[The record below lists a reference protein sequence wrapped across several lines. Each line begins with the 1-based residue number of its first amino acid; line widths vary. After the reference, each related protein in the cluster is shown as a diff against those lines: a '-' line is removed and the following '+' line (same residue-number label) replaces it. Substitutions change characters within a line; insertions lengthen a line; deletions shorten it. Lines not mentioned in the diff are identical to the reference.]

1 MGKLIILSGVPGSG
15 KSYFSHL
22 LRDHKKGGHVY
33 IVSSDALRDLVTGN
47 QQDLS
52 EDDLMWKFF
61 YDLARVYSKDPNGIV
76 VLDSTNTSSHYR
88 LQAGT
93 ALRDLFDTIDLISF
107 HMKPETIYR
116 QNLDREWPIPTE
128 IITKYIENF
137 ENPTAEDYAFFDHIY
152 ILENKDFSDIVNK
165 Y

>member
-1 MGKLIILSGVPGSG
+1 MAKLIILSGVPGSG

-33 IVSSDALRDLVTGN
+33 IVSSDSLRDQVTGN

-52 EDDLMWKFF
+52 EDDLMWKLFF
-61 YDLARVYSKDPNGIV
+61 DLARVYSKDPNGIV
-76 VLDSTNTSSHYR
+76 VLDSTNASRHYR
-88 LQAGT
+88 IEAGSG
-93 ALRDLFDTIDLISF
+93 LRGFFETIDLISF

-128 IITKYIENF
+128 VLTQYIENF
-137 ENPTAEDYAFFDHIY
+137 EYPTREDYAFFDHVY
-152 ILENKDFSDIVNK
+152 VVEKRDFSEVINK

>member
-1 MGKLIILSGVPGSG
+1 MAKLIILSGVPGSG

-22 LRDHKKGGHVY
+22 LRDYKKGGHVY
-33 IVSSDALRDLVTGN
+33 IVSSDTLRDLVTGN

-52 EDDLMWKFF
+52 EDNLMWKMF

-76 VLDSTNTSSHYR
+76 VLDSTNAARKYR
-88 LQAGT
+88 LEAGK
-93 ALRDLFDTIDLISF
+93 ALRDLFETIDLISF
-107 HMKPETIYR
+107 HMKPETRYR

-128 IITKYIENF
+128 LLTHYIETF
-137 ENPTAEDYAFFDHIY
+137 QLPTKEDYDNFDNIY
-152 ILENKDFSDIVNK
+152 IIKDKNFKEVVEK

>member
-1 MGKLIILSGVPGSG
+1 MAKLIILSGVPGSG

-33 IVSSDALRDLVTGN
+33 IVSSDSLRDQVTGN

-52 EDDLMWKFF
+52 EDDLMWKLFF
-61 YDLARVYSKDPNGIV
+61 DLARVYSKDPNGIV
-76 VLDSTNTSSHYR
+76 VLDSTNASRHYR
-88 LQAGT
+88 IEAGSG
-93 ALRDLFDTIDLISF
+93 LRSFFDTIDLISF

-116 QNLDREWPIPTE
+116 QNLDREWPLPTE
-128 IITKYIENF
+128 VLTHYIETF
-137 ENPTAEDYAFFDHIY
+137 EYPTRDDYAFFDHVY
-152 ILENKDFSDIVNK
+152 LVEKRDFSEIVNK

>member
-1 MGKLIILSGVPGSG
+1 MAKLIILSGVPGSG

-33 IVSSDALRDLVTGN
+33 IVSSDSLRDLVTGN

-52 EDDLMWKFF
+52 EDNLMWKMF
-61 YDLARVYSKDPNGIV
+61 YDLARVYSKDPHGIV
-76 VLDSTNTSSHYR
+76 VLDSTNAERKYR
-88 LQAGT
+88 LEAGK
-93 ALRDLFDTIDLISF
+93 ALRDLFETIDLISF

-128 IITKYIENF
+128 VLTQYIENF
-137 ENPTAEDYAFFDHIY
+137 EYPTEDDYAFFDHVY
-152 ILENKDFSDIVNK
+152 VVEKRDFSEVVNK

>member
-1 MGKLIILSGVPGSG
+1 MAKLIILSGVPGSG

-22 LRDHKKGGHVY
+22 LRDYKKGGHVY
-33 IVSSDALRDLVTGN
+33 IVSSDTLRDLVTGN

-52 EDDLMWKFF
+52 EDNLMWKMF

-76 VLDSTNTSSHYR
+76 VLDSTNAARKYR
-88 LQAGT
+88 LEAGK
-93 ALRDLFDTIDLISF
+93 ALRDLFETIDLISF

-128 IITKYIENF
+128 VLTQYIENF
-137 ENPTAEDYAFFDHIY
+137 EYPTREDYAFFNHVY
-152 ILENKDFSDIVNK
+152 VVEKRDFSEVINK